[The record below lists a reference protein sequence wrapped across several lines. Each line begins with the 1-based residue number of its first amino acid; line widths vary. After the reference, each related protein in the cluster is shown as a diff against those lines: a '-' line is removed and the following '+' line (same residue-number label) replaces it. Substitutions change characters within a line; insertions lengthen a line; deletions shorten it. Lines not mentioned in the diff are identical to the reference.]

1 MRKLALLLVF
11 VLASLAHAQDPA
23 RAQDIVLGFFNKTL
37 ADGTKRDLVDDL
49 KQAKGGLEYF
59 EWDQMG
65 FPKAEYGTWDAR
77 RVWDA
82 MDLTAKTGHR
92 IQFNVTGM
100 RFGTG
105 GDKDA
110 LLTDDRAE
118 AETVGYTRWEI
129 AQVMHHRAFF
139 DATDFYLRK
148 DDGTYRKLAKKD
160 LEKLGVRYMGPELE
174 KLDGVKG
181 KLLRRSPTEVVY
193 AVKGEK
199 DKELVVELAPSGES
213 AAERDARAEALVDQK
228 AALEALRKTGVVVAK
243 RYDMG
248 TVDGELAYTRD
259 AVEPKPRIVTAGD
272 TKLELSKNGAG
283 ETVVSEIRSTQVRFD
298 AAVGETLATAAKDAV
313 AAKPAGKAAPPS
325 RTSGIVR
332 GFDRGTT
339 GASSIA
345 KDRVRAAADQDGEDA
360 AER

>member
-11 VLASLAHAQDPA
+11 VLASLAHGQDPA

-37 ADGTKRDLVDDL
+37 GDGTRHNLVEEL
-49 KQAKGGLEYF
+49 QQAKGGLEYF

-77 RVWDA
+77 RVWNA

-110 LLTDDRAE
+110 LLTDDRAD
-118 AETVGYTRWEI
+118 AGSVGYTRWEI

-160 LEKLGVRYMGPELE
+160 LERLGVRYMGPELE

-199 DKELVVELAPSGES
+199 DRELVVELAPSGES
-213 AAERDARAEALVDQK
+213 AAERDSRAEGLFDQK
-228 AALEALRKTGVVVAK
+228 AALEALAKNGVTVAS
-243 RYDMG
+243 RYQIG
-248 TVDGELAYTRD
+248 TLDGELAYVRD
-259 AVEPKPRIVTAGD
+259 AVTSKPRTVEAGD
-272 TKLELSKNGAG
+272 TTLELSKNGAG
-283 ETVVSEIRSTQVRFD
+283 DTVVSEIRSSRVRFD
-298 AAVGETLATAAKDAV
+298 AEVGGTLASAASEAL
-313 AAKPAGKAAPPS
+313 AAKPAAKAAAPARS
-325 RTSGIVR
+325 SGIVR
-332 GFDRGTT
+332 AFERGST

-345 KDRVRAAADQDGEDA
+345 KDRIRSAADPSEEDA
-360 AER
+360 VER